1 MPNTPSSIKRL
12 RQNGVRRLRN
22 RATRSTM
29 RASVKSVREAV
40 EANDVDTAKEAFK
53 KACCKLD
60 QAAAKNIIHKN
71 AAARTKSRLNA
82 AIKKIAQA
90 A

>member
-1 MPNTPSSIKRL
+1 MPNTASSIKRL
-12 RQNGVRRLRN
+12 RQNDVRRLRN

-29 RASVKSVREAV
+29 RAAVKRVRAAV
-40 EANDVDTAKEAFK
+40 EANDAETAKNEFK
-53 KACCKLD
+53 MACRKLD
-60 QAAAKNIIHKN
+60 QAAAKNVIHKN
-71 AAARTKSRLNA
+71 AASRTKSRLNG